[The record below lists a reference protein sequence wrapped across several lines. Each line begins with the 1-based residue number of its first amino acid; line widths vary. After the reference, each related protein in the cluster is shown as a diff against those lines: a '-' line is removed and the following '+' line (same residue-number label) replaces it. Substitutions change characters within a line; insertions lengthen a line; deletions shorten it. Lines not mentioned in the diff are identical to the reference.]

1 MRTYTVIA
9 EQYNEEKSERFA
21 VLADS
26 QNKAWARAY
35 HRCAEINQSTGKSLS
50 PVDVSLSQGEDQ

>member
-21 VLADS
+21 ILADS
-26 QNKAWARAY
+26 QDKAWARAY
-35 HRCAEINQSTGKSLS
+35 HRCAEINQLHGKSLS
-50 PVDVSLSQGEDQ
+50 PVDVFLSQGEDQ